1 MRHFLRLWAKMKRNR
16 VILTGAQQLFP
27 EEQISAGK
35 FKRTKPHRARI
46 LLGIDE
52 AEQGKGLT
60 TDQVMTAYG
69 CSRTTVYNVRS
80 RFVKHGFDFALDGK
94 PRPVNRKSKVDG
106 RGQSQ
111 IIALRC
117 SDPPDGESRWTLR
130 LLSDKAIELGIVD
143 DITPQGMD
151 YILKKHQSNPGE

>member
-1 MRHFLRLWAKMKRNR
+1 MKRNR
-16 VILTGAQQLFP
+16 VVLTGAQRLFLV
-27 EEQISAGK
+27 EQISGGK
-35 FKRTKPHRARI
+35 FKGIKLRRAQI
-46 LLGIDE
+46 LLGVDE

-60 TDQVMTAYG
+60 TDQVVISYD
-69 CSRTTVYNVRS
+69 CSRATVHNVRS
-80 RFVKHGFDFALDGK
+80 RFVKQGFDFALNGK
-94 PRPVNRKSKVDG
+94 PRPVNRKSKIDG

-130 LLSDKAIELGIVD
+130 LLSDKAIELGIVE

-151 YILKKHQSNPGE
+151 YILKKLQSNLGE